1 MNTNSLKRFAT
12 VARNL
17 LMQGVRSRLKAVG
30 FNDDGSVRVEPKTSG
45 SSAIFDGQVIN
56 DSRFVA
62 RWNALRDRI
71 ASHGVKEVVEEAAYT
86 WFNRLMAIRILEYNS
101 LAPALLDYENPEIRI
116 PRIVTDARAGKTPV
130 LSDEDRASLNAVIG
144 NGRLSFEQFSILI
157 RAYCENNPIIR
168 KCFGGITDYTMLL
181 LPADILAEDGFI
193 DLLNKAGEF
202 IAPEVYRKPE
212 LIGWLYQFYIAEK
225 KDEVFAKKGG
235 YDSDE
240 IPAATQIFTPNWIV
254 KYMVE
259 NTLGR
264 IYLDNNP
271 DSGLAENWKYL
282 VEPAGRTRHGASL
295 QYDSLEDLKCGD
307 LSCGSGHI
315 LNEMFDLLMQ
325 LYEDDFYSPREAIES
340 ILTKNMVGIDIDDR
354 ARQLAQFALLLKA
367 CQRDSAFADGHCM
380 PRIYSM
386 PEVKASNWPH
396 IHGEIV
402 KAYSMVA
409 PSQDSFNQVEK
420 ALELME
426 DANVLGSIMK
436 FDISDETRQ
445 YIASIV
451 SAYTESPRI
460 IQILTERQSN
470 TPGVG
475 LIQTYLVPEE
485 SDKTQYFDSFA
496 PIVDAFRVI
505 LVLTDKYAVLCM
517 NPPYMPTNKEAVL
530 KSYAV
535 KEYPDSK
542 SDLFAIFMD
551 VAIDRLCE
559 HGKYGMINMQSWMF
573 LSSFET
579 LRKKVIENQQIDS
592 LLHLGSRTFDELSGE
607 VVQNTAFV
615 ISRREEGRP
624 RTSNSDIDTEARGRA
639 SSQYYRLIDG
649 SSCNAK
655 RDMFLA
661 GENRH
666 VVVDQKQ
673 FEQIPGAPIAYWV
686 SDKIREIITNNLPL
700 SAVCKPTQG
709 LATADNGRFV
719 RSWFEVSINSIG
731 FGCKSAAASVASG
744 RKFFPL
750 NSGGTFRKWYG
761 NLEFVLNWYNDGYEL
776 KSFPKAVVRNPDRYF
791 IPGISWN
798 RIASGDPS
806 FRFVPDGVIFTDCS
820 PTINTDKYY
829 YFIGLLNSPVT
840 KEILSLISPTL
851 HFEVGQIGK
860 IPIKEDFSQVIINDV
875 VNCIS
880 ISKQDW
886 DAHET
891 SWDFQCNELI
901 ALSNE
906 DGEISKIDDAVEVYE
921 RKWTDLFKRLHAN
934 EEELNRQFIEI
945 YGLQDELTPDV
956 PLDEV
961 TILQQ
966 GEISWEEVRGRTS
979 LGGGAPSH
987 LTHYN
992 EARGRASSQR
1002 PLPAFLRRDE
1012 VEVHGTKLPHWN
1024 QDDTYVF
1031 ITFRLGDSL
1040 PQDLLA
1046 QLKSE
1051 RETWLSLHPQPWD
1064 KQTEHEYHRKFSHK
1078 TEEWLDNGYGSCL
1091 LKSPEAS
1098 AIVLETMRHDDGRK
1112 YDLVDYVIMSNHVHA
1127 LVRMIGD
1134 NKIQTL
1140 AQEWKSVSSH
1150 KLRKQFGAEW
1160 CGWMKNYYDR
1170 TIRDEAH
1177 FKNVISYI
1185 QKNYNQLG
1193 GGAPPRL
1200 TLGTGAPS
1208 RLIYEQFND
1217 KEARGRASSQCAS
1230 SQLNFNTDVIIKQ
1243 FVSYAVGCMM
1253 GRYRL
1258 DRPGLAIAHPNPRA
1272 DEYAPYVVPQTG
1284 QQWWTDDDGIVPMM
1298 GEDCGFH
1305 DNAANRF
1312 TEFVRVTF
1320 GDKYLTDNMNFVR
1333 DALGKDVVDYLRT
1346 DFYADHK
1353 RMYQNRPIYWMFS
1366 SNQKGKRAAFQC
1378 LVYMHRMN
1386 RFTPEHIRTNYL
1398 LPYIDHLAAREAELS
1413 GRSSLSAKENKR
1425 LKQLR
1430 SDLDECRDY
1439 QLRLHEFADR
1449 QIEIDLDEGVVKNY
1463 ATFAPVL
1470 AKIK

>member
-17 LMQGVRSRLKAVG
+17 LMQGVRNRIEAVG
-30 FNDDGSVRVEPKTSG
+30 FNDDGSVRVEPKASG
-45 SSAIFDGQVIN
+45 NSAIFDGQVIN

-130 LSDEDRASLNAVIG
+130 LSDEDRASLDAVIG
-144 NGRLSFEQFSILI
+144 DGRLSFEQFSLLI

-168 KCFGGITDYTMLL
+168 KCFGGITDYTALL

-202 IAPEVYRKPE
+202 IEPDDYRKPE

-271 DSGLAENWKYL
+271 DSTISENWKYL
-282 VEPAGRTRHGASL
+282 VTPEEPTPDDAILR
-295 QYDSLEDLKCGD
+295 YDSLEDLKCGD

-315 LNEMFDLLMQ
+315 LNEMFDLLYS
-325 LYEDDFYSPREAIES
+325 LYAEDFYSPREAIEA

-367 CQRDSAFADGHCM
+367 CQTDTAFADGHCM

-402 KAYSMVA
+402 KAYSIVA
-409 PSQDSFNQVEK
+409 PSQNTFDEVET
-420 ALELME
+420 ALQLME

-451 SAYTESPRI
+451 AAYDVSPRT
-460 IQILTERQSN
+460 IQFIDEHQSDI
-470 TPGVG
+470 PGLGPV
-475 LIQTYLVPEE
+475 QTYIIPDE
-485 SDKTQYFDSFA
+485 SRDVQYFDSFA

-505 LVLTDKYAVLCM
+505 LALTDKYAALCM
-517 NPPYMPTNKEAVL
+517 NPPYMPTNKEATL
-530 KSYAV
+530 KSYAA

-542 SDLFAIFMD
+542 ADLFAIFMD
-551 VAIDRLCE
+551 IAIDRLRE

-573 LSSFET
+573 LGSFES
-579 LRKKVIENQQIDS
+579 LRKNIIENQQIDS
-592 LLHLGSRTFDELSGE
+592 LLHLGPRTFDELSGE
-607 VVQNTAFV
+607 VVQNAVFV
-615 ISRREEGRP
+615 ISQENP
-624 RTSNSDIDTEARGRA
+624 T
-639 SSQYYRLIDG
+639 YPCVYCRLIDG
-649 SSCNAK
+649 SNCKSK
-655 RDMFLA
+655 RDMFLS
-661 GENRH
+661 GNYRY
-666 VVVDQKQ
+666 VVSDQNQ

-686 SDKIREIITNNLPL
+686 SVNILNKIFTDKNPLDNEFFFREGIH
-700 SAVCKPTQG
+700 
-709 LATADNGRFV
+709 TADNARFT
-719 RSWFEVSINSIG
+719 RLWFEVHGSMLIFN
-731 FGCKSAAASVASG
+731 ASSYDDIDKQNKRWVPYN
-744 RKFFPL
+744 K
-750 NSGGTFRKWYG
+750 GGGARKWYG
-761 NLEFVLNWYNDGYEL
+761 NNDVVIGFDSLYREQMAAL
-776 KSFPKAVVRNPDRYF
+776 KGHVRPSESLYFQAGGTWSSISTKGFALRYFPKGFLFDAGGQVA
-791 IPGISWN
+791 IPREGSNIKACLAYLNSNTFDYIS
-798 RIASGDPS
+798 RI
-806 FRFVPDGVIFTDCS
+806 VM
-820 PTINTDKYY
+820 PTINNKCGIIKTLPNLCVLESATFNIVDTC
-829 YFIGLLNSPVT
+829 IG
-840 KEILSLISPTL
+840 
-851 HFEVGQIGK
+851 
-860 IPIKEDFSQVIINDV
+860 
-875 VNCIS
+875 

-891 SWDFQCNELI
+891 SWDFETSPLLAVDNQTYCDNIDWTIECHRRKTGEQICIDPAAPELGS
-901 ALSNE
+901 LQWRY
-906 DGEISKIDDAVEVYE
+906 DQYCQ
-921 RKWTDLFKRLHAN
+921 KWECLFDRLHHN
-934 EEELNRQFIEI
+934 EEELNRKFIDI

-956 PLDEV
+956 ALEDV

-966 GEISWEEVRGRTS
+966 GEIKIVD
-979 LGGGAPSH
+979 
-987 LTHYN
+987 
-992 EARGRASSQR
+992 EAA
-1002 PLPAFLRRDE
+1002 LE
-1012 VEVHGTKLPHWN
+1012 
-1024 QDDTYVF
+1024 
-1031 ITFRLGDSL
+1031 
-1040 PQDLLA
+1040 
-1046 QLKSE
+1046 
-1051 RETWLSLHPQPWD
+1051 
-1064 KQTEHEYHRKFSHK
+1064 
-1078 TEEWLDNGYGSCL
+1078 
-1091 LKSPEAS
+1091 
-1098 AIVLETMRHDDGRK
+1098 LETGGV
-1112 YDLVDYVIMSNHVHA
+1112 LSTES
-1127 LVRMIGD
+1127 GE
-1134 NKIQTL
+1134 TL
-1140 AQEWKSVSSH
+1140 TVGIAPQIEW
-1150 KLRKQFGAEW
+1150 Q
-1160 CGWMKNYYDR
+1160 
-1170 TIRDEAH
+1170 RD
-1177 FKNVISYI
+1177 V
-1185 QKNYNQLG
+1185 
-1193 GGAPPRL
+1193 
-1200 TLGTGAPS
+1200 
-1208 RLIYEQFND
+1208 
-1217 KEARGRASSQCAS
+1217 
-1230 SQLNFNTDVIIKQ
+1230 VIKQ
-1243 FVSYAVGCMM
+1243 FISYAVGCMM

-1258 DRPGLAIAHPNPRA
+1258 DRPGLAIAHPNPSA

-1284 QQWWTDDDGIVPMM
+1284 EQWWIDDDGIVPMM
-1298 GEDCGFH
+1298 GEDSPFH

-1312 TEFVRVTF
+1312 TEFVRVAL
-1320 GDKYLTDNMNFVR
+1320 GNECLTENMNFVR
-1333 DALGKDVVDYLRT
+1333 DALGKDVVDYFRS
-1346 DFYADHK
+1346 DFYNDHK
-1353 RMYQNRPIYWMFS
+1353 KMYQNRPIYWMFS

-1413 GRSSLSAKENKR
+1413 GRSSLSAKENKL

-1430 SDLDECRDY
+1430 SDLEECRDY

-1449 QIEIDLDEGVVKNY
+1449 QIEIDLDDGVVKNY

-1470 AKIK
+1470 AKLK